1 MCVALEANEFYV
13 IVLLQLQLNISLTPR
28 EVNAKDPRGTLQTI
42 FQKWIPLSEA
52 VLKMVVRNIP
62 DPRSAQKRKMAT
74 LFAPSE
80 EDALTDQ
87 DIGMYI
93 PHSEYSLNEIAYLY
107 CN

>member
-1 MCVALEANEFYV
+1 MVG
-13 IVLLQLQLNISLTPR
+13 LQLNISLTAR

-42 FQKWIPLSEA
+42 FQRWIPLSEA

-80 EDALTDQ
+80 EDTLSDQ
-87 DIGMYI
+87 DIGIYHAYI
-93 PHSEYSLNEIAYLY
+93 YAETNIFVSLRLLIIYAYLY
-107 CN
+107 LFPSV